1 MLYSCQ
7 RNAQRAMA
15 LFKETRDENELL
27 KSNFDALKQAYQGL
41 QSRAE
46 KERTA
51 AQTARE
57 ELARVVS
64 DRELQFTQWR
74 AELDVKSKQFEELKD
89 QIIPPHELEEIRFRM
104 AEELELPNREKMR
117 ALEAELDRSRE
128 DYFQMRREV
137 EKLKISRDQL
147 QAEHEQNMMEAAEK
161 HRAVENEL
169 NIRITALQVA
179 LEDTTEAEELHSLQ
193 RELAGAR
200 LREQGLMK
208 EVADVRADLVAAR
221 VALDRAGQE
230 TRDAVGE
237 VKAEL
242 QRRAL
247 QVDDLKR
254 KVGHLDRELH
264 QEIESHQ
271 RTEGQVLSWEREN
284 GALRRKIDDLEEAAR
299 LTAKTSARERDEERA
314 AWARDAAKLRA
325 DLGSAVA
332 AQEDAAAAATVSKQL
347 AEEEYQRRIA
357 TLKAEHARKL
367 VEAEEA
373 ASKEEAAHRHALRD
387 AKDAEVDA
395 RNQLAEAKRMLDSQA
410 LQVESA
416 DRARREALETASRA
430 SAELSGAQAEADGR
444 IAAVD
449 ELEQQLQRARA
460 AGDMAQR
467 NEAAALADKTLL
479 EEAMAQL
486 KVDFA
491 ELSTNVEEER
501 AALRGQIVKAQD
513 DAGAL
518 VRASE
523 ASLKAA
529 KTELAAM
536 KTKAKKFRAVAK
548 KIKEQSKS
556 RISQLAKQL
565 KGQDAT
571 IGKLREMLA
580 QADDRNDAAQAEAAR
595 NLHAAQRRAEELEL
609 LLADHGKMDMG
620 GGESSSG
627 GEGPSSRGSER
638 AAARSPVERGLYVD
652 VSSPKRTGGAGV
664 VGGGGGG
671 EKEKVAAGKA
681 AGTHSSS
688 VGGAAKGG
696 GGGGGVGRRL
706 TALPRAVASKDERET

>member
-1 MLYSCQ
+1 
-7 RNAQRAMA
+7 
-15 LFKETRDENELL
+15 
-27 KSNFDALKQAYQGL
+27 
-41 QSRAE
+41 
-46 KERTA
+46 
-51 AQTARE
+51 
-57 ELARVVS
+57 
-64 DRELQFTQWR
+64 
-74 AELDVKSKQFEELKD
+74 
-89 QIIPPHELEEIRFRM
+89 
-104 AEELELPNREKMR
+104 
-117 ALEAELDRSRE
+117 
-128 DYFQMRREV
+128 
-137 EKLKISRDQL
+137 
-147 QAEHEQNMMEAAEK
+147 
-161 HRAVENEL
+161 
-169 NIRITALQVA
+169 
-179 LEDTTEAEELHSLQ
+179 
-193 RELAGAR
+193 
-200 LREQGLMK
+200 
-208 EVADVRADLVAAR
+208 
-221 VALDRAGQE
+221 
-230 TRDAVGE
+230 
-237 VKAEL
+237 
-242 QRRAL
+242 
-247 QVDDLKR
+247 
-254 KVGHLDRELH
+254 
-264 QEIESHQ
+264 
-271 RTEGQVLSWEREN
+271 
-284 GALRRKIDDLEEAAR
+284 
-299 LTAKTSARERDEERA
+299 
-314 AWARDAAKLRA
+314 
-325 DLGSAVA
+325 
-332 AQEDAAAAATVSKQL
+332 
-347 AEEEYQRRIA
+347 
-357 TLKAEHARKL
+357 
-367 VEAEEA
+367 
-373 ASKEEAAHRHALRD
+373 
-387 AKDAEVDA
+387 
-395 RNQLAEAKRMLDSQA
+395 
-410 LQVESA
+410 
-416 DRARREALETASRA
+416 EALETASRA
-430 SAELSGAQAEADGR
+430 SAELSGAQAEADSR

-501 AALRGQIVKAQD
+501 AALRRQIVKAQD

-609 LLADHGKMDMG
+609 LLADRGKMDMG

-664 VGGGGGG
+664 VGAGGGG

-706 TALPRAVASKDERET
+706 TALPRAAASKDERET